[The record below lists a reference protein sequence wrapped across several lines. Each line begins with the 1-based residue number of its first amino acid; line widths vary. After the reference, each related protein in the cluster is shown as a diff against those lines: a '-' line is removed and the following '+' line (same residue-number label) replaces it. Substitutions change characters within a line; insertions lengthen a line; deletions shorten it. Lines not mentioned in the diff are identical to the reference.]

1 MCAERMININKREF
15 QGMPESD
22 IKTRQVMEKRAKGK
36 VRWRIGGFN
45 YLGNLTKKT
54 WHEWEVLH
62 IQGCSIALCQ

>member
-54 WHEWEVLH
+54 
-62 IQGCSIALCQ
+62 